1 MFDWKNLLFRCLE
14 GGSHGMT
21 GTKSFLKDVYK
32 KTGQV
37 IIQVRDVSGAQVV
50 PG

>member
-1 MFDWKNLLFRCLE
+1 MFDWKTLFRCLE

-21 GTKSFLKDVYK
+21 GARAFKRCIA

-37 IIQVRDVSGAQVV
+37 IIQVRDVSGFGWSGA
-50 PG
+50 G